1 MGCARKVG
9 MFLHSRVS
17 DASRSGGESARL
29 FRATL
34 WRPAMVPTALCA
46 GVAVSLLAASL
57 IRGWEQRAQEQNT
70 KELAEAAVGKLQTK
84 ALRSMEI
91 LYSVAALFDTQG
103 NIGRAEFTAFV
114 RQGLSRQPELLALEW
129 VPRVPDSERSAY
141 ESAARADGLADFCF
155 REIDLFGQTVPAG
168 RRPEYVPVY
177 YVEPRRGNESA
188 VGYDLDSDAP
198 RRLALEQARDTGQP
212 AATAP
217 LHLVQESAKQTGLLV
232 LLPVYRGQPP
242 QSVSERREKL
252 AGFAVAV
259 FRVDDLVA
267 GAIDEMER
275 KGIDARL
282 VDGSA
287 QESIYDGS
295 GLWGRRRPTPL
306 AGQAGFEI
314 AGRRWTLEYQPTVFF
329 SSAQPRGQWLLV
341 LAGGLS
347 LTILVTSHFYRE
359 WKRARESA
367 AANAALQEEIA
378 VRQEAEK
385 AAAAAN
391 QAKSDFLASMSHE
404 IRTPLNAILGYAQ
417 LLQHDRKL
425 TSEQRDSIAGISGSG
440 RHLLGLINEILDLSK
455 IEAGRMELNPADFD
469 VTALASSLRATFQP
483 LCAQK
488 RIGFRIV
495 CDPGPQRLRGD
506 AGKLR
511 QVLINLLGNAMK
523 FTGVGEIYL
532 GIRAEKEG
540 GWLFE
545 VIDTGLGIPEEE
557 QTDIFKP
564 FHQGRNAAHQGGTGL
579 GLAIAQRQVELLGGV
594 LRLHSERGIGSR
606 FYFTIPLPPAQREEA
621 AQTAATNL
629 RRLKP
634 GVRVRA
640 LVIDDRKENREV
652 LAGMLELAGC
662 EVAAAGSGEEGL
674 ALASKNK
681 PDIVFVDLI
690 MPDMDGIETACAL
703 LSDPGAGRPKIV
715 ANSAAALS
723 YRRDEAYAAGCVDF
737 ITKPIAAEQVQ
748 ECLRVHLGV
757 ELEGAPVPGECL
769 DALPLWEGPPVRL
782 PEELC
787 ARLVTAAE
795 LHSTTALKS
804 CLQELR
810 QLDPEAC
817 RLAEHIRHFM
827 RSYDMHAILRLMA
840 QTVAIHSSSPAAPPD
855 HGFAQP

>member
-1 MGCARKVG
+1 

-17 DASRSGGESARL
+17 DATRSGGGSAEL
-29 FRATL
+29 FRAKL
-34 WRPAMVPTALCA
+34 WHPAMVPMALCA
-46 GVAVSLLAASL
+46 GVAVSILAAGL

-70 KELAEAAVGKLQTK
+70 KELAEAAVGQLQTK

-103 NIGRAEFTAFV
+103 NIGRAEFTSFV

-129 VPRVPDSERSAY
+129 VPRVPDSDRAAY

-155 REIDLFGQTVPAG
+155 REIDLFGQSVPAA
-168 RRPEYVPVY
+168 RRSEYVPVY
-177 YVEPRRGNESA
+177 YVEPRQENESA
-188 VGYDLDSDAP
+188 LGYDLNSDSS
-198 RRLALEQARDTGQP
+198 RRLALEQARDSGQP
-212 AATAP
+212 VATAP
-217 LHLVQESAKQTGLLV
+217 LHLVQESARQTGLLV
-232 LLPVYRGQPP
+232 LLPVYRSLPAA
-242 QSVSERREKL
+242 SLSERRDKL

-267 GAIDEMER
+267 GAINEMER

-282 VDGSA
+282 VDGPE
-287 QESIYDGS
+287 QEPIYNGS
-295 GLWGRRRPTPL
+295 GHRDRSQAALFAGR
-306 AGQAGFEI
+306 AGFEMV
-314 AGRRWTLEYQPTVFF
+314 GRRWTLEYQPTVFF
-329 SSAQPRGQWLLV
+329 KGAQPRGQWLLV

-347 LTILVTSHFYRE
+347 LTILATSHFYRE

-367 AANAALQEEIA
+367 AANTALQEEMA
-378 VRQEAEK
+378 VRQKAEK

-417 LLQHDRKL
+417 ILQHDRQL
-425 TSEQRDSIAGISGSG
+425 TSEQRDSTAGISASG

-455 IEAGRMELNPADFD
+455 IEAGRMELNPEDFD

-488 RIGFRIV
+488 RIGFRIA

-506 AGKLR
+506 ASKLR
-511 QVLINLLGNAMK
+511 QVLINLLGNALK
-523 FTGVGEIYL
+523 FSAVGEIHL

-540 GWLFE
+540 GWSFE
-545 VIDTGLGIPEEE
+545 VVDTGLGIPEEE
-557 QTDIFKP
+557 QSDIFKP
-564 FHQGRNAAHQGGTGL
+564 FHQGRNAAHHGGTGL
-579 GLAIAQRQVELLGGV
+579 GLAISQRQVELLGGT
-594 LRLHSERGIGSR
+594 LRLHSERGVGSR
-606 FYFTIPLPPAQREEA
+606 FYFTIPLPPAQGDEA
-621 AQTAATNL
+621 AQAAASNQ

-634 GVRVRA
+634 GVHVRA
-640 LVIDDRKENREV
+640 LVIDDVRENREV

-674 ALASKNK
+674 AKVSKNK

-690 MPDMDGIETACAL
+690 MPDMDGIATARAL
-703 LSDPGAGRPKIV
+703 LSNPGAGRLKIV

-723 YRRDEAYAAGCVDF
+723 CRRDEAYAAGCVDF

-748 ECLRVHLGV
+748 ECLRMHLGV
-757 ELEGAPVPGECL
+757 ELECAPVFGASL
-769 DALPLWEGPPVRL
+769 DAPPPWEGPPVRL
-782 PEELC
+782 PQDLC

-810 QLDPEAC
+810 QLEPEAG
-817 RLAEHIRHFM
+817 RLAEHIRHLM

-840 QTVAIHSSSPAAPPD
+840 QTVTIDSSAQTIPPD
-855 HGFAQP
+855 HGLAQP

>member
-1 MGCARKVG
+1 M
-9 MFLHSRVS
+9 SI
-17 DASRSGGESARL
+17 
-29 FRATL
+29 
-34 WRPAMVPTALCA
+34 
-46 GVAVSLLAASL
+46 LAAGL
-57 IRGWEQRAQEQNT
+57 IRGWEQRALEQT
-70 KELAEAAVGKLQTK
+70 SKELADAAVGKLQTK

-91 LYSVAALFDTQG
+91 LYSVAALFDARG
-103 NIGRAEFTAFV
+103 SIDRAEFTSFV

-129 VPRVPDSERSAY
+129 VPRVPESDRAAY

-155 REIDLFGQTVPAG
+155 REIDPFGQSAPAA
-168 RRPEYVPVY
+168 RRPEYAPVY
-177 YVEPRRGNESA
+177 YVEPRQENESA
-188 VGYDLDSDAP
+188 LGYDLNSDMS
-198 RRLALEQARDTGQP
+198 RRLALEQARDSGQP
-212 AATAP
+212 VATAP
-217 LHLVQESAKQTGLLV
+217 LHLVQESARQTGLLV
-232 LLPVYRGQPP
+232 LLPVYRSLPP
-242 QSVSERREKL
+242 SSLSERRDKL

-259 FRVDDLVA
+259 FRVDDLLA
-267 GAIDEMER
+267 GAINEMER

-282 VDGSA
+282 VDESA

-295 GLWGRRRPTPL
+295 GRSERSQPAPFAGR
-306 AGQAGFEI
+306 ADFEM
-314 AGRRWTLEYQPTVFF
+314 AGRRWTLEFQPTARF
-329 SSAQPRGQWLLV
+329 SSAQSPGQWLLV

-367 AANAALQEEIA
+367 AANTALQEEIA
-378 VRQEAEK
+378 VRQKAEK

-417 LLQHDRKL
+417 LLQHDRHL
-425 TSEQRDSIAGISGSG
+425 TSEQRDSIAGISASG

-488 RIGFRIV
+488 RIGFRIA
-495 CDPGPQRLRGD
+495 CDPGPQRLCGD
-506 AGKLR
+506 EGKLR

-523 FTGVGEIYL
+523 FTAAGEIYL
-532 GIRAEKEG
+532 GIRPEKDG
-540 GWLFE
+540 GWMFE
-545 VIDTGLGIPEEE
+545 VVDTGLGIPEEE

-579 GLAIAQRQVELLGGV
+579 GLAISQRQIELLGGT

-606 FYFTIPLPPAQREEA
+606 FYFTIPLPPAQQDEA
-621 AQTAATNL
+621 PHAAASNQ

-662 EVAAAGSGEEGL
+662 EVVAAGSGEEGL
-674 ALASKNK
+674 ALVGKNK

-690 MPDMDGIETACAL
+690 MPDMDGIATARAL
-703 LSDPGAGRPKIV
+703 LSNPGAGRPKIV

-757 ELEGAPVPGECL
+757 ELEGAPVHSACM
-769 DALPLWEGPPVRL
+769 DALPPWEGPPVRL

-787 ARLVTAAE
+787 ARLATAAE

-817 RLAEHIRHFM
+817 RLAEHIRHLM

-840 QTVAIHSSSPAAPPD
+840 QTVAICSSSPATPPD

>member
-1 MGCARKVG
+1 M
-9 MFLHSRVS
+9 
-17 DASRSGGESARL
+17 
-29 FRATL
+29 
-34 WRPAMVPTALCA
+34 ALCA
-46 GVAVSLLAASL
+46 GVVVSILAAGL
-57 IRGWEQRAQEQNT
+57 IREWEQRALEQNT

-91 LYSVAALFDTQG
+91 LYSVAALFDAQG
-103 NIGRAEFTAFV
+103 SIGRAEFTSFV
-114 RQGLSRQPELLALEW
+114 GQGLSRQPALLALDW
-129 VPRVPDSERSAY
+129 VPCVPDRDRAAY
-141 ESAARADGLADFCF
+141 ESAARADGLPDFCF
-155 REIDLFGQTVPAG
+155 REIDSFGLSVPAR

-177 YVEPRRGNESA
+177 YVAPRHGNESA
-188 VGYDLDSDAP
+188 VGYDLNSDAS
-198 RRLALEQARDTGQP
+198 RRLALEQARDTGRP
-212 AATAP
+212 VATSP
-217 LHLVQESAKQTGLLV
+217 LHLVQESARQTGLLV
-232 LLPVYRGQPP
+232 LLPVYRGQP
-242 QSVSERREKL
+242 QSQPERREKL

-259 FRVDDLVA
+259 FRVDDLVTA
-267 GAIDEMER
+267 AINEMER

-282 VDGSA
+282 VDESVH
-287 QESIYDGS
+287 ESIYDGS
-295 GLWGRRRPTPL
+295 GLWKF
-306 AGQAGFEI
+306 GQPAPFKGHVDFEM
-314 AGRRWTLEYQPTVFF
+314 AGRRWILEYQPTVSF

-367 AANAALQEEIA
+367 AANTALQVEIA
-378 VRQEAEK
+378 VRQKAEK

-417 LLQHDRKL
+417 LLQHDRQL
-425 TSEQRDSIAGISGSG
+425 TSEQRDSIAGISASG

-455 IEAGRMELNPADFD
+455 IEAGRMELNTADFD

-488 RIGFRIV
+488 RIGFRIK
-495 CDPGPQRLRGD
+495 CDPGPQRLHGD
-506 AGKLR
+506 EGKLR
-511 QVLINLLGNAMK
+511 QVLINLLGNALK
-523 FTGVGEIYL
+523 FTGAGEIYL
-532 GIRAEKEG
+532 GIRAENDG

-579 GLAIAQRQVELLGGV
+579 GLAIAQRQVELLGGA
-594 LRLHSERGIGSR
+594 LRLHSERGCGSR
-606 FYFTIPLPPAQREEA
+606 FYFIIPLRPAQGEEA
-621 AQTAATNL
+621 ARSSTLIQ

-652 LAGMLELAGC
+652 LAGLLVLAGC
-662 EVAAAGSGEEGL
+662 EVVAAASGQEGL
-674 ALASKNK
+674 ALASMNK

-690 MPDMDGIETACAL
+690 MPIMDGIATARAL
-703 LSDPGAGRPKIV
+703 LAEPAAGRPKIV

-723 YRRDEAYAAGCVDF
+723 YRRDEARQAGCVDF

-748 ECLRVHLGV
+748 ECLSTHLGV
-757 ELEGAPVPGECL
+757 ELECASVEGAMPE
-769 DALPLWEGPPVRL
+769 ALPPWEGPPVRL

-787 ARLVTAAE
+787 ARMVTAAE

-804 CLQELR
+804 CLLELR
-810 QLDPEAC
+810 QLEPEAG
-817 RLAEHIRHFM
+817 RLAEHIRHLM

-840 QTVAIHSSSPAAPPD
+840 QAAIVGSSSPAIPPD